1 MSEVRAERL
10 EPVKIAYACTRTEPA
25 RKLNA
30 RCAPGTGRRKPARN
44 YKYNDMKQI
53 KGAGGQSH
61 ARAAGPQNRR
71 FPGHQESVS
80 SLNLHRMDAM
90 GSSHP
95 GLTLSVS
102 NCGRKLNG
110 RHDFEPIASS

>member
-1 MSEVRAERL
+1 MTEVLATRL
-10 EPVKIAYACTRTEPA
+10 ERVKIAYACTRTGPA

-44 YKYNDMKQI
+44 YKYNNMKQE
-53 KGAGGQSH
+53 KRAGGRSH
-61 ARAAGPQNRR
+61 ARTAEPRNRR

-80 SLNLHRMDAM
+80 APNLHRMDTM